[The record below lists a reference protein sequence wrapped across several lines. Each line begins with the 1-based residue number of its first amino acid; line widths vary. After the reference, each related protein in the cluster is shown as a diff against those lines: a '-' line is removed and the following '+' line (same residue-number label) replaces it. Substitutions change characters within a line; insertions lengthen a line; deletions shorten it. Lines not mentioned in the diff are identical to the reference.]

1 MCYYCKF
8 QILQIQFSNNAQI
21 RLGFTLHH
29 FDLYHLWISV
39 IELWI
44 SIIELWISVI
54 ELRISIIQLRISVIQ
69 FWISKIGVN
78 YGYP

>member
-29 FDLYHLWISV
+29 FDLCHLWISV

-44 SIIELWISVI
+44 SVIQLWISI
-54 ELRISIIQLRISVIQ
+54 IQLWISLIQLWISLIQLRISVIE
-69 FWISKIGVN
+69 
-78 YGYP
+78 PL